1 MAFRSANLQRF
12 TRFNSSVSC
21 DLIDK
26 YDTFL
31 DLQAQA
37 ESDKPSAR
45 AFAPSS
51 IRCERKSWF
60 RLRGTE
66 PDTLPKYDTTL
77 NFKAKLGTACHRIV
91 QSDFQSMLADDW
103 ISVKDY
109 LDLYPISLD
118 YTLTAASDSLETFV
132 SISNPPVRF
141 ACDGIVKLN
150 NQYYLLEI
158 KTCDYDVYMDLTDPK
173 SVHIDQVKAYCTL
186 LGLTN
191 VLFVYV
197 DRQYGGIKCFEYIVS
212 DVDKRNI
219 MTMFQN
225 VQDMAIAGIAPNRLD
240 WADYECTNCK
250 YKLKC
255 KQWG

>member
-31 DLQAQA
+31 DIQAKA

-51 IRCERKSWF
+51 IRCKRKSWF

-66 PDTLPKYDTTL
+66 PDILPKYDTAL
-77 NFKAKLGTACHRIV
+77 NFKAKLGTACHRIL
-91 QSDFQSMLADDW
+91 QSDLQSMLGKDW
-103 ISVKDY
+103 VSVSDY
-109 LDLYPISLD
+109 LESYPIHVD
-118 YTLTAASDSLETFV
+118 YTLTDAPDSLETYV
-132 SISNPPVRF
+132 TIHNPPVRF
-141 ACDGIVKLN
+141 ACDGIVKIN
-150 NQYYLLEI
+150 NQHYLLEI
-158 KTCDYDVYMDLTDPK
+158 KTCDYDAYLDLTEPK

-191 VLFVYV
+191 VLFLYV
-197 DRQYGGIKCFEYIVS
+197 DRQYGQIKCFEYIVS
-212 DVDKRNI
+212 DIDKRDI
-219 MTMFQN
+219 MNMFQV
-225 VQDMAIAGIAPNRLD
+225 VQDMATAGIAPDRLD
-240 WADYECTNCK
+240 WSDYECTNCK